1 MSWALPFIVL
11 FFLVLLSFEF
21 KAVRLRRKRQR
32 LSSAWPKFEELY
44 ISALESGVSIPEAFR
59 FSQDFGLGDLKPA
72 IDELVAQLDRGERVQ
87 VSLRAFG
94 KTLKLGFADL
104 FVEIV
109 DLAHR
114 TGSQNL
120 ISALKE
126 HAFEVRQ
133 EVVATGEVASRTS
146 AILTVAKLGLL
157 SPWVLLAVLCFNERN
172 RESFNSG
179 SGGFLLVGGFA
190 ISFIAFRLVV
200 MAGQKKPA
208 PRVFGLVD
216 AS

>member
-1 MSWALPFIVL
+1 LSWALPLIAVV
-11 FFLVLLSFEF
+11 FLVLLIFEF
-21 KAVRLRRKRQR
+21 KAVRLRRNQQR
-32 LSSAWPKFEELY
+32 IASAWPKFEELY

-59 FSQDFGLGDLKPA
+59 FSQDFGLEDLKPA
-72 IDELVAQLDRGERVQ
+72 IDDLVAQLDRGERVQ
-87 VSLRAFG
+87 ASLRTFG
-94 KTLKLGFADL
+94 QTLKLGFADL

-120 ISALKE
+120 ISALQE
-126 HAFEVRQ
+126 HALEVRQ
-133 EVVATGEVASRTS
+133 EVSTSGEVAARTS

-157 SPWVLLAVLCFNERN
+157 APWVLLAVLCFNERN
-172 RESFNSG
+172 RESFSTS

-200 MAGQKKPA
+200 LAGQTKPV
-208 PRVFGLVD
+208 PRVFGLVN
-216 AS
+216 AR